1 MRFLQLVFENG
12 IYLSLVKTNYFRF
25 LLLIL
30 FLWTQF
36 VFAGNKDTVIRTRI
50 QYLGTDFIG
59 LPDSSTG
66 LSREYLLSITQ
77 QGRIVE
83 FAYDNTA
90 YLNQKYRPYTVVLH
104 ESQFVNGDEFDD
116 MKYDG
121 LLFAICD
128 SGVFLSSR
136 KMEFLRYYPYHTIQR
151 IESGILTKRAIKR
164 FVRFGGAVGL
174 VGGSIVGSGGSAPIN
189 IAVVGVLGALAG
201 SFYGAVLSVYYVVGK
216 FIYNKLSITTSALI
230 SARFDKWMV
239 FRKKTSDRGGY
250 FKTIDI
256 SNFPIID
263 SALVPIPVQA
273 NPDSRDG
280 VVTMVDSSS
289 IPTVKAANADT
300 AVSVVVE
307 NRGNQ
312 AADSIEKVTI
322 SQPVLPETK
331 QTDWREFNL
340 DKGLASSW
348 MYAGYQ
354 TNAVRVA
361 YLAKQFG
368 WIRQRP
374 VTAGDLAKLNTRS
387 EIQFLA
393 MWITTAAGYNFREV
407 VSFNQEQ
414 LNFFQPK
421 EPYLAEAVGPGSV
434 IDPQVI
440 LDLDL
445 ENLKLLFEAL
455 QKIR

>member
-1 MRFLQLVFENG
+1 
-12 IYLSLVKTNYFRF
+12 
-25 LLLIL
+25 
-30 FLWTQF
+30 
-36 VFAGNKDTVIRTRI
+36 
-50 QYLGTDFIG
+50 
-59 LPDSSTG
+59 
-66 LSREYLLSITQ
+66 
-77 QGRIVE
+77 
-83 FAYDNTA
+83 
-90 YLNQKYRPYTVVLH
+90 
-104 ESQFVNGDEFDD
+104 

-174 VGGSIVGSGGSAPIN
+174 VSGSIAGSGGSAPII
-189 IAVVGVLGALAG
+189 IAVGGVLGALAG

-289 IPTVKAANADT
+289 ITTLKAANADT